1 MIQHPYVT
9 EKATLMA
16 EKDNVLQFIVD
27 TNDTKTTVKRE
38 IESLFK
44 VKVERINMMMTMK
57 GKKKAIVSFAEAN
70 TATELA
76 QGWEYSEVRKW
87 T

>member
-1 MIQHPYVT
+1 MILHPYVT
-9 EKATLMA
+9 EKATTMA

-27 TNDTKTTVKRE
+27 INDTKPKVKRE

-44 VKVERINMMMTMK
+44 VKVERINTMMTMK
-57 GKKKAIVSFAEAN
+57 GRKKAIVSFAKPN

-76 QGWEYSEVRKW
+76 SRLGIF
-87 T
+87 

>member
-16 EKDNVLQFIVD
+16 EADNVLQFIVD
-27 TNDTKTTVKRE
+27 INDSKARVKNE

-44 VKVERINMMMTMK
+44 VKVARVNMMLTAK
-57 GKKKAIVSFAEAN
+57 GKKKAIVSFAEPN

-76 QGWEYSEVRKW
+76 SRLGIF
-87 T
+87 

>member
-27 TNDTKTTVKRE
+27 INDTRNKIKNE
-38 IESLFK
+38 IETLFK
-44 VKVERINMMMTMK
+44 VKVARVNMMLTPK
-57 GKKKAIVSFAEAN
+57 GKKKAIVSFAEPKA
-70 TATELA
+70 ATELA
-76 QGWEYSEVRKW
+76 SRLGIF
-87 T
+87 

>member
-9 EKATLMA
+9 EKATMMA

-27 TNDTKTTVKRE
+27 VNDTRTNVKRE
-38 IESLFK
+38 IETLFK
-44 VKVERINMMMTMK
+44 VKVANVNMMLTSK
-57 GKKKAIVSFAEAN
+57 GKKKAIVSFSEPN

-76 QGWEYSEVRKW
+76 SRLGIF
-87 T
+87 

>member
-9 EKATLMA
+9 EKATMMA

-27 TNDTKTTVKRE
+27 VNDTRTNVKRE
-38 IESLFK
+38 IETLFK
-44 VKVERINMMMTMK
+44 VKVASVNMMLTSK
-57 GKKKAIVSFAEAN
+57 GKKKAIVSFADPN

-76 QGWEYSEVRKW
+76 SRLGIF
-87 T
+87 

>member
-16 EKDNVLQFIVD
+16 EKNNVLQFIVD
-27 TNDTKTTVKRE
+27 VGDTKDKVKKE
-38 IESLFK
+38 IETLYD
-44 VKVERINMMMTMK
+44 VKVACVNTMLTPR
-57 GKKKAIVSFAEAN
+57 GKKKAIVTFEEPN

-76 QGWEYSEVRKW
+76 SRLGIF
-87 T
+87 

>member
-1 MIQHPYVT
+1 VT

-27 TNDTKTTVKRE
+27 INDTKPKVKKD

-57 GKKKAIVSFAEAN
+57 GRKKAIVTFTKPN

-76 QGWEYSEVRKW
+76 SRLGIF
-87 T
+87 

>member
-16 EKDNVLQFIVD
+16 EGNNALQFIVD
-27 TNDTKTTVKRE
+27 VNDTKDKVKKE
-38 IESLFK
+38 IEELYK
-44 VKVERINMMMTMK
+44 VKVLSVNTMLTSK
-57 GKKKAIVSFAEAN
+57 GKKKAIVVFEGPN

-76 QGWEYSEVRKW
+76 SRLGIF
-87 T
+87 